1 MKHMRNIF
9 ILAVASLLLVLP
21 VAAQIGGGQ
30 GYFNIDSNPSGASVV
45 FDESYKG
52 TTPVTVTVY
61 TTADPDHTIQLT
73 LSGYQP
79 WEQSIS
85 ENPAVGETIFINADL
100 VFIPVTQPTTLIGGG
115 KGYYYITSVPSG
127 ASVYFDNI
135 YQGTSPVTVE
145 VSSTGTPG
153 HVIRVTAPG
162 YQEWD
167 ASYQGNPAEGQTIT
181 VNAYLT
187 PVSQYGSISVD
198 SNPERATAV
207 LDGGSS
213 QLTPC
218 TFNNVLPG
226 SHTIQL
232 SMAGYQ
238 PYSTTASVSAGKSTY
253 VFGSLTSVAPT
264 TGSIYATSLPQGAS
278 VYVDGRYYGPAPQLA
293 SGLSP
298 GFHQVRLSLQG
309 FQDWNGQVQVTAGG
323 TTTVSQTLLATPTD
337 RPTVAPGTGT
347 LQVSSSPAGAQVF
360 LDNVYMG
367 ISPLTLPGVS
377 TGSHLILLK
386 LGGYSDWEVSA
397 QVAAG
402 QTTPVTA
409 ILVPVTSPTPTQGSL
424 PGVLA
429 FLALGMVSLLL
440 WSRKD

>member
-1 MKHMRNIF
+1 MRNMRSIF
-9 ILAVASLLLVLP
+9 ILAVASLLLFLP
-21 VAAQIGGGQ
+21 AVAQMGGDQ
-30 GYFNIDSNPSGASVV
+30 GYFAIDSNPSGASVV
-45 FDESYKG
+45 FDGGYKG
-52 TTPVTVTVY
+52 MTPVTVTVY
-61 TTADPDHTIQLT
+61 TTAVPEHTLSLT
-73 LSGYQP
+73 LDGYYPYSQT
-79 WEQSIS
+79 IT
-85 ENPAVGETIFINADL
+85 ENPAAGETIFINADL

-115 KGYYYITSVPSG
+115 KGYYAISSVPSG

-167 ASYQGNPAEGQTIT
+167 QSFSGNPAEGQTIT

-198 SNPERATAV
+198 SNPERATAI

-226 SHTIQL
+226 THTIQL
-232 SMAGYQ
+232 SLAGYQ
-238 PYSTTASVSAGKSTY
+238 PYTTTASVSAGKSTY
-253 VFGSLTSVAPT
+253 VFGSLTPVSQS

-278 VYVDGRYYGPAPQLA
+278 VYVDGRNYGPAPQLA

-309 FQDWNGQVQVTAGG
+309 FQDWSGQVQVTAGA
-323 TTTVSQTLLATPTD
+323 TTTVSQTLLATPTGQ
-337 RPTVAPGTGT
+337 PTVAPGTGT

-360 LDNVYMG
+360 LDNLYMG
-367 ISPLTLPGVS
+367 ITPLTLPGVS

-386 LGGYSDWEVSA
+386 LTGYSDWEVSA

-409 ILVPVTSPTPTQGSL
+409 ILVPVTTPTPTQGAL

-440 WSRKD
+440 WNRKD

>member
-1 MKHMRNIF
+1 MKHVRSII
-9 ILAVASLLLVLP
+9 ILVVASLLLALP
-21 VAAQIGGGQ
+21 AAGQIGGDE
-30 GYFNIDSNPSGASVV
+30 GYFAISSTPSGASVV
-45 FDESYKG
+45 FDGSYRG
-52 TTPVTVTVY
+52 TTPVTVSVY
-61 TTADPDHTIQLT
+61 TTADPDHTLEIT
-73 LSGYQP
+73 LSGYHP

-85 ENPAVGETIFINADL
+85 ENPGAGETIPIHADL
-100 VFIPVTQPTTLIGGG
+100 VYIPVTQPTTLIGGG
-115 KGYYYITSVPSG
+115 KGYYAIYSSPSG
-127 ASVYFDNI
+127 ASVYFDNV

-153 HVIRVTAPG
+153 HNIRVTYPG

-167 ASYQGNPAEGQTIT
+167 TSYQGNPADGQTIT

-187 PVSQYGSISVD
+187 PVTQYGSISVD
-198 SNPERATAV
+198 SNPDRVTAT

-213 QLTPC
+213 QVTPC

-232 SMAGYQ
+232 TQAGYQ
-238 PYSTTASVSAGKSTY
+238 PYSTTVSVSAGKSTY
-253 VFGSLTSVAPT
+253 VFGTLTPNAPS

-309 FQDWNGQVQVTAGG
+309 FQDWSGQVQVTAGA
-323 TTTVSQTLLATPTD
+323 TTTVSQTLLASPTT

-360 LDNVYMG
+360 LDNAYMG
-367 ISPLTLPGVS
+367 ITPITLPGVS
-377 TGSHLILLK
+377 TGSHLVLLK
-386 LGGYSDWEVSA
+386 LSGYADFEVAA

-402 QTTPVTA
+402 QTTPVSA
-409 ILVPVTSPTPTQGSL
+409 ILVPVTTPTPTQGSL

-429 FLALGMVSLLL
+429 LLALGVVSLLL
-440 WSRKD
+440 WSRER